1 MPAKPR
7 GGEMTYEVGL
17 HPGTTWH
24 KCDFQCHTPRDRSW
38 TGSPDLPG
46 GDEAAELKRHQ
57 WAESFIAAAE
67 AARLKA
73 VAISDHHDICLS
85 AYVIEAAARLNSNV
99 RVFPAVEITC
109 SDNAQCIVIFDPAA
123 NIDTQK
129 LALGAAGNVLVA
141 PASDAKT
148 CNILPARETV
158 TSFVEAVHG
167 EQHLRVT
174 SVILPHFSKE
184 EDHKSL
190 NEEGHH
196 PRFANLPIDGV
207 YIERAY
213 SSLDAT
219 TVEKIRGKIHDWGK
233 RRRAILA
240 TGDNRNADW
249 SRLGVN
255 DCWIKLG
262 EHSIEALRQAL
273 LADEARIVF
282 ETPTCPTEYL
292 VELRVKSNLTG
303 PAPVRIIFN
312 DGFNAIIGGRGSGK
326 SAFLEY
332 LRFGLGRTDKDFD
345 AKLDPEQSREAR
357 LISETLVGDG
367 YVEVVLEREGVRETW
382 RRVLTNSE
390 VITATVGDR
399 TLQLTTSTAR
409 ERFRSRAFRQKG
421 LSSTMNDPAT
431 ASDQITNIAAAEE
444 VDQRRTVDRD
454 IDNTQRSVGAS
465 LINLVALWKSRVDLR
480 QTTERVDDLRAR
492 IASLTKRLQEE
503 GLSAEALRTIEESP
517 KYGRA
522 SEYIGAVA
530 SQAGD
535 AKVQLN
541 ELETFALTVDL
552 ATYEGAGDFEEVREL
567 QQALVEAKA
576 VLASSFTSAHAALE
590 VLATK
595 QINAKDRFTVKRE
608 AFLLT
613 YSAAVEEQ
621 SKHSNLVDEVA
632 RLNAE
637 LQTAEAAQARARSAG
652 QTHANAEK
660 NYREALESLDA
671 LVGRRRAILKA
682 AADKVAGRSS
692 NMLKARLRKDRMPAQ
707 YRAALQKL
715 FEGSGTQSVE
725 ESCTD
730 WIKEILEGDEEQGW
744 AKLRQR
750 FLGLY
755 EAKIMAGSPP
765 DASDGLLNSLQ
776 GLIFNGVRQ
785 LTDRQRKRIYQN
797 IADPVI
803 AGIVAAVPNDAI
815 NMSYVDE
822 GRAIDFKM
830 ASPGQQASAL
840 LELLL
845 KQSAGTLI
853 IDQPED
859 DLDNRVIMRIVELL
873 RTSKSTRQLIFSTH
887 NANIVVNG
895 DADKIVALKS
905 PEPTSIPNN
914 NAPRVQLDCD
924 GAIET
929 PAVRTTITSIMEGGR
944 EAFDLRSRKYRFDA
958 I

>member
-1 MPAKPR
+1 MVF
-7 GGEMTYEVGL
+7 EVGL

-24 KCDFQCHTPRDRSW
+24 KCDFQCHTPRDRGW

-46 GDEAAELKRHQ
+46 GDEAAELAREQ
-57 WAESFIAAAE
+57 WAESFIRAAE
-67 AARLKA
+67 AARLQA
-73 VAISDHHDICLS
+73 VAISDHHDVCLS
-85 AYVIEAAARLNSNV
+85 AYVLEAATRLNSTV

-109 SDNAQCIVIFDPAA
+109 SDNAQCIVIFDPSAT
-123 NIDTQK
+123 IDTQK
-129 LALGAAGNVLVA
+129 LAIGAAGNVLVA
-141 PASDAKT
+141 AGGEAKT
-148 CNILPARETV
+148 CAILPARETV
-158 TSFVEAVHG
+158 TGFVEAVQG
-167 EQHLRVT
+167 EQHLRDISIV
-174 SVILPHFSKE
+174 LPHFSKE

-190 NEEGHH
+190 NEAGHH

-207 YIERAY
+207 YIERPY
-213 SSLDAT
+213 SSLDST

-240 TGDNRNADW
+240 TGDNRRADW

-255 DCWIKLG
+255 DCWVKLG

-273 LADEARIVF
+273 LADEARIAF
-282 ETPTCPTEYL
+282 EAPSCPTEHL
-292 VELRVKSNLTG
+292 VELRVKSSLTG
-303 PAPVRIIFN
+303 PAPVRIVFN
-312 DGFNAIIGGRGSGK
+312 NGFNAIIGGRGSGK

-332 LRFGLGRTDKDFD
+332 LRYGLGRTDKDFGGIVE
-345 AKLDPEQSREAR
+345 LDQSREAK
-357 LISETLVGDG
+357 LISETLAGDG
-367 YVEVVLEREGVRETW
+367 YVEVVLEREGVQETW
-382 RRVLTNSE
+382 RRTLANSE
-390 VITATVGDR
+390 AITATVGDR

-444 VDQRRTVDRD
+444 VDQRRDVDRD
-454 IDNTQRSVGAS
+454 VENTQRSVGVA
-465 LINLVALWKSRVDLR
+465 LINLVALWKSRVDLS
-480 QTTERVDDLRAR
+480 QATEKVEDLRTR
-492 IASLTKRLQEE
+492 IAALTKRLEEE
-503 GLSAEALRTIEESP
+503 GLSTEALRTIEQSP

-522 SEYIGAVA
+522 SEYIGTVGD
-530 SQAGD
+530 QAEE
-535 AKVQLN
+535 AKVQIN
-541 ELETFALTVDL
+541 ELETFALAVDV
-552 ATYEGAGDFEEVREL
+552 AAYEGAAEFEEAGEVQL
-567 QQALVEAKA
+567 ALDQAKTAMKA
-576 VLASSFTSAHAALE
+576 AFASARAALDA
-590 VLATK
+590 LLLK
-595 QINAKDRFTVKRE
+595 QVDAKGRFNVKRD
-608 AFLLT
+608 AFLVT
-613 YSAAVEEQ
+613 YAAAVEEQ
-621 SKHSNLVDEVA
+621 GKHSNLVDEVA
-632 RLNAE
+632 RLNKE
-637 LQTAEAAQARARSAG
+637 LQAAEAAQAKARTEG
-652 QTHANAEK
+652 QLQATAEK
-660 NYREALESLDA
+660 GFREVLEKLDD
-671 LVGRRRAILKA
+671 LVARRRAILKA

-692 NMLKARLRKDRMPAQ
+692 NMLKARMRKDRMPAQ

-715 FEGSGTQSVE
+715 FEASGTQQVE
-725 ESCTD
+725 EGCVD
-730 WIKEILEGDEEQGW
+730 WINAALEGDEDLGW

-750 FLGLY
+750 FLHLY

-776 GLIFNGVRQ
+776 ALIFNGVRQ
-785 LTDRQRKRIYQN
+785 LTERQRKRIYQN
-797 IADPVI
+797 LADPVI

-822 GRAIDFKM
+822 GRAIDLQM

-873 RTSKSTRQLIFSTH
+873 RTSKSTRQLIFTTH

-895 DADKIVALKS
+895 DADKIITLKS
-905 PEPTSIPNN
+905 PEPTSNPNN

-929 PAVRTTITSIMEGGR
+929 PAVSTTITSIMEGGR
-944 EAFDLRSRKYRFDA
+944 EAFDLRSRKYRFDSPA
-958 I
+958 